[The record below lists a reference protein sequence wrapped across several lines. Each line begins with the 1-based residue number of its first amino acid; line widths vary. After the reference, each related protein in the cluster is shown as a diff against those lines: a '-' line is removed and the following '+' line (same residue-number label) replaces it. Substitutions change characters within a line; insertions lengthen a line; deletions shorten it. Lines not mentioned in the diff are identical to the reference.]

1 MATAIK
7 GYRMTPKGPGWLGK
21 LVDILQAYSTRKG
34 FHYVHFPQVD
44 GSHHLCPPPAHC
56 QGWDKKRAGKR
67 ELIPKMVG
75 VWKETILLK
84 GGRRTWLIATC

>member
-1 MATAIK
+1 MATAIR

-44 GSHHLCPPPAHC
+44 GSHHVFPHC
-56 QGWDKKRAGKR
+56 QGWDEKRAGKR
-67 ELIPKMVG
+67 ELIQTPKMVG
-75 VWKETILLK
+75 FWKETILPK
-84 GGRRTWLIATC
+84 EGRRTWSTATC